1 LPTLPGIASPIAGA
15 SRYDNKRA
23 RIRESIII
31 KIIEASMC
39 FASTITDPITEN
51 LTSSPP

>member
-1 LPTLPGIASPIAGA
+1 LPTLPGIAFPIAGA

-39 FASTITDPITEN
+39 FAPTITDPITEN